1 MLDSKQNNRLVILL
15 PPLFVSFMSAG
26 SILFFSGWVSWGIV
40 VSLSIIVLGGITGLW
55 CVHHHVRQ
63 LNEVVNSMN
72 EKQNK
77 ISTQSKNAYYL
88 DTLCLSALPIWK
100 RNIETAR
107 TQTIEGIGSLT
118 GRFSTLVERLENAVL
133 NSRQSGGGSDNSGV
147 VSTISDA
154 ESSLQNV
161 VDSLRTTQHGRT
173 AMLDEVRTLTTYTEE
188 LQKMAAE
195 VSAIASQTNLLA
207 LNAAIEAARAG
218 EAGRGFSVVA
228 SEVRELST
236 LSSETGKRMAEKVNI
251 INDSIGAAF
260 SIAEK
265 SAAEDETAIQRSE
278 TAIQE
283 VVTNFTSIVEE
294 LGDSAEMMQT
304 ESVGIQ
310 TEIESMLVSLQFQD
324 RTSQILNQVEVSL
337 SELESTIHDQ
347 QTGSVEDKKQF
358 NTDNWLE
365 KMEVGYAMA
374 EQRTNHVG
382 DKPSAGD
389 KPGIIMF

>member
-1 MLDSKQNNRLVILL
+1 MLDLKQNNRLVILL
-15 PPLFVSFMSAG
+15 SPLFMGFISAG
-26 SILFFSGWVSWGIV
+26 SILFFSGWVLWGVIA
-40 VSLSIIVLGGITGLW
+40 SLSLIVLGLITGLW
-55 CVHHHVRQ
+55 CAHHHIRQ
-63 LNEVVNSMN
+63 LNEAANSMN
-72 EKQNK
+72 AIQNK
-77 ISTQSKNAYYL
+77 ISQQSEHTYYL
-88 DTLCLSALPIWK
+88 DTLCLNALPIWK

-107 TQTIEGIGSLT
+107 TQTVEGIGSLT
-118 GRFSTLVERLENAVL
+118 GRFSTLVERLEHAVSD
-133 NSRQSGGGSDNSGV
+133 SRQSGGSDDSGV
-147 VSTISDA
+147 VSTISNA

-173 AMLDEVRTLTTYTEE
+173 AMLNEVRTLTTYTEE

-294 LGDSAEMMQT
+294 LGHSAEMMQT

-310 TEIESMLVSLQFQD
+310 SEIESMLVSLQFQD
-324 RTSQILNQVEVSL
+324 RTSQILSQVAVSL
-337 SELESTIHDQ
+337 NELELTINDQ
-347 QTGSVEDKKQF
+347 QTESTEDKKQF
-358 NTDNWLE
+358 NTDSWLE
-365 KMEVGYAMA
+365 KMEAGYAMT

-382 DKPSAGD
+382 EKSSADDKS
-389 KPGIIMF
+389 GIVMF

>member
-1 MLDSKQNNRLVILL
+1 MLDSKKNNRLVILL
-15 PPLFVSFMSAG
+15 PPLFMSFISAG
-26 SILFFSGWVSWGIV
+26 SILFFSGWVLWGVV
-40 VSLSIIVLGGITGLW
+40 VSLSIIILGLMTGLW
-55 CVHHHVRQ
+55 CAHHHVRQ
-63 LNEVVNSMN
+63 LNEAANSMHAI
-72 EKQNK
+72 QSK

-88 DTLCLSALPIWK
+88 DTLCLNALPIWK

-107 TQTIEGIGSLT
+107 TQTVEGIGSLT
-118 GRFSTLVERLENAVL
+118 GRFSTLVERLEHAVL
-133 NSRQSGGGSDNSGV
+133 NSRQSGGSDNSGV

-173 AMLDEVRTLTTYTEE
+173 AMLNEVRTLTTYTEE

-236 LSSETGKRMAEKVNI
+236 LSSETGKRMAEKVSI

-278 TAIQE
+278 MAIQE

-294 LGDSAEMMQT
+294 LGHSAEIMQT

-324 RTSQILNQVEVSL
+324 RTSQILNQVAVSL
-337 SELESTIHDQ
+337 SELESTINDQ
-347 QTGSVEDKKQF
+347 QIGATEDKKQF
-358 NTDNWLE
+358 NTDSWLE
-365 KMEVGYAMA
+365 KMEAGYAMT

-382 DKPSAGD
+382 EKSSADD